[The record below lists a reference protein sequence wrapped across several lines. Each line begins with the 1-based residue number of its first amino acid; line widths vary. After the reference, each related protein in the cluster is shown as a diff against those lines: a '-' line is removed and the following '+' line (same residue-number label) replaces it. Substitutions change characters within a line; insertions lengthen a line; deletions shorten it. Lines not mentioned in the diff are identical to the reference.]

1 MSSQRLLIRNGFV
14 VSMDPDVG
22 DIPNGDVLVEDGAIV
37 EVGRG
42 LGASEAEEIDATG
55 MIVMPGFV
63 DTHRHTWQTPVRG
76 VLPSC
81 TLDHYFAVMLGQVG
95 GFYRPEDVHIGD
107 YAGALEALNGG
118 VTTLLDWSHISN
130 TPDHS
135 DAAIQGLKD
144 AGIRAVYA
152 HGMPTGGE
160 WWMLSE
166 LNHPEDIRRIRETY
180 FSSDDG
186 LLTLAMAAR
195 QPGNV
200 NADVA
205 KHDWALA
212 RELGILISVH
222 VGMRL
227 HNLHYEPVK
236 DMHDLG
242 LMGPGRLLHPHDRP
256 DRPGA
261 RLDRR
266 DRRQGVDRALRRDAD
281 GARAAA
287 DGEDARPRRP
297 PVAQRRRRLER
308 PGRDVHADADGARL
322 RPDPR
327 VHRHAGH
334 RVRAEAHA
342 QGRARVRD
350 DRRRAIDHA
359 RGQGRLAHAGQAGG
373 HRPAEDQR
381 DQHGAD
387 ARPDRRRSSSS
398 PTRRTSTRCSSPGT
412 RSSGTASSSAS
423 TWTRCSGSST
433 SRGTTSSVP
442 GGLLPDW
449 AAESA
454 AARVARMA
462 AGKRRRRRRNAGP
475 RPRGRAVLC
484 RRRPRRRRDREGPGP
499 RGGCRRGD
507 RRQHPR
513 HRVRPRRPAH
523 DRGAPRGRGRR
534 RLPRARRDRA
544 RHEHGRGVRHRRG
557 AAARRRSSSSATPR

>member
-14 VSMDPDVG
+14 VSMDPNLG
-22 DIPNGDVLVEDGAIV
+22 EIPNGDVLVEDGAIV

-81 TLDHYFAVMLGQVG
+81 TLDHYFAVMLGSVG
-95 GFYRPEDVHIGD
+95 GHYRPEDVYIGD
-107 YAGALEALNGG
+107 YAGALEALNAG

-135 DAAIQGLKD
+135 DAAIPGLTD

-212 RELGILISVH
+212 RELGIMISVH

-227 HNLHYEPVK
+227 HNLHYTPVK

-242 LMGPGRLLHPHDRP
+242 LMGPDICYIHMTDLTDEE
-256 DRPGA
+256 
-261 RLDRR
+261 LDWIAES
-266 DRRQGVDRALRRDAD
+266 GGKASIAPYVEMLM
-281 GARAAA
+281 GH
-287 DGEDARPRRP
+287 GP
-297 PVAQRRRRLER
+297 PPTGKML
-308 PGRDVHADADGARL
+308 
-322 RPDPR
+322 
-327 VHRHAGH
+327 
-334 RVRAEAHA
+334 
-342 QGRARVRD
+342 
-350 DRRRAIDHA
+350 A
-359 RGQGRLAHAGQAGG
+359 RGV
-373 HRPAEDQR
+373 RPSLSVDVV
-381 DQHGAD
+381 
-387 ARPDRRRSSSS
+387 
-398 PTRRTSTRCSSPGT
+398 
-412 RSSGTASSSAS
+412 
-423 TWTRCSGSST
+423 
-433 SRGTTSSVP
+433 SSVP
-442 GGLLPDW
+442 GEMFTQMRTALAYDRILEFTDTPDVAFAPTITHRDVLEFATIDGARSIMLEDRVGSLAPGKQADIVLLKVNAINTAPMVDPIGTIVVFADTSNVDSVFVAGRAVKRDGRLVDADLEKTFQKLDESRNHILSEGELLPDW
-449 AAESA
+449 ASEP
-454 AARVARMA
+454 MA
-462 AGKRRRRRRNAGP
+462 A
-475 RPRGRAVLC
+475 V
-484 RRRPRRRRDREGPGP
+484 
-499 RGGCRRGD
+499 
-507 RRQHPR
+507 
-513 HRVRPRRPAH
+513 
-523 DRGAPRGRGRR
+523 
-534 RLPRARRDRA
+534 
-544 RHEHGRGVRHRRG
+544 
-557 AAARRRSSSSATPR
+557 